1 MKECCAR
8 CVRAAHKLPVSGV
21 DPSGFLVVVVDKVKF
36 VVIITAK
43 IPARGQ
49 GYVPLTAATFW
60 HILLWGGGPCN
71 GYTVTTRMS
80 QCLTLLTSLATELA
94 LQRPVSAG
102 PGRGR
107 AVAWPGW
114 PASPPSRATRDPEP
128 DVTPLCLPSRPVS
141 ESRMKMQDGAQTG

>member
-36 VVIITAK
+36 VIIITAK

-80 QCLTLLTSLATELA
+80 QCLTLLTSLSTELA
-94 LQRPVSAG
+94 LQRPSAG

-107 AVAWPGW
+107 AVAWLGP
-114 PASPPSRATRDPEP
+114 PASLTSRATRDPEP
-128 DVTPLCLPSRPVS
+128 SLTSRPRLPSRPVS
-141 ESRMKMQDGAQTG
+141 ESQMKMQAGAQTG